1 LPTNPPIA
9 PQGQQGPEVILGID
23 PGSLFTGYG
32 VIEVQD
38 GYLALLAAGRL
49 ALDSDWPLTSR
60 LVAIHERIL
69 ELIKDHQPTAMAV
82 EDLFTFKN
90 PRSALKLAQARA
102 SAILAGAL
110 SGLPIFEYAPGLVKK
125 TVAGSGRAE
134 KGQVAWMVGSLL
146 KLKEELPPDATDA
159 LAVAICHA
167 GQAKLSAGA
176 EGLATAA
183 AGRARASSWRR
194 LSSQDL
200 ADLGY
205 RVERNL

>member
-1 LPTNPPIA
+1 LPTSEPSAA
-9 PQGQQGPEVILGID
+9 PAGPEVILGVD

-32 VIEVQD
+32 VIRVQD
-38 GYLALLAAGRL
+38 GALALLAADRL
-49 ALDSDWPLTSR
+49 ALDAEWPLARR

-69 ELIKDHQPTAMAV
+69 ELISAHRPTSMAV

-102 SAILAGAL
+102 SALLAGAL
-110 SGLPIFEYAPGLVKK
+110 SGLPIYEYAPGLVKK

-146 KLKEELPPDATDA
+146 KLQAELPVDATDA

-167 GQAKLSAGA
+167 GQGKLGASAQSA
-176 EGLATAA
+176 S
-183 AGRARASSWRR
+183 RARASSWRR
-194 LSSQDL
+194 LSAKDL

-205 RVERNL
+205 RVERTS